1 METNKQKQ
9 ITLLTGLGSFLLMFL
24 GGLMLLLTRIGIDS
38 NGYLVISPSFAIGLT
53 FFGFAILLAIFGKRA

>member
-1 METNKQKQ
+1 
-9 ITLLTGLGSFLLMFL
+9 MFL